1 MPARKKAPDPPD
13 LALPPGAEDKFGQ
26 SVEQH
31 PLFDEIHELLR
42 YRFSAETIVGMMRW
56 QYGQLL
62 EQTPLPSAR
71 TITRWRDRHMAPGD
85 ILPAGL
91 VERKLKDL
99 EVKVDLFRSLQQVY
113 RLAEERLARATET
126 EEGLPAPMPGVDKA
140 VETLLRVG
148 DMMWRIGQDIGV
160 NPRPGGSAQFGVFV
174 PLGTPPLG
182 EPTDDE
188 ITAVVAAV
196 FQKRTGRE
204 PPQLAPVIE
213 CEAKVLDGDEG

>member
-1 MPARKKAPDPPD
+1 
-13 LALPPGAEDKFGQ
+13 
-26 SVEQH
+26 
-31 PLFDEIHELLR
+31 
-42 YRFSAETIVGMMRW
+42 
-56 QYGQLL
+56 
-62 EQTPLPSAR
+62 
-71 TITRWRDRHMAPGD
+71 
-85 ILPAGL
+85 L

-99 EVKVDLFRSLQQVY
+99 DVKVDLFRSLQQVY

-148 DMMWRIGQDIGV
+148 DMLWRIGQDIGL
-160 NPRPGGSAQFGVFV
+160 NPRPGGSAQFGVFL

-204 PPQLAPVIE
+204 PPQLGPVFE
-213 CEAKVLDGDEG
+213 GEAKVVE

>member
-1 MPARKKAPDPPD
+1 MPAHKKVPD
-13 LALPPGAEDKFGQ
+13 ATEIGLPAGAEDRFGQ
-26 SVEQH
+26 AVEQH
-31 PLFDEIHELLR
+31 PLFDEIYELLR
-42 YRFSAETIVGMMRW
+42 HRFSPQTIVSMMRW

-62 EQTPLPSAR
+62 EKTPLPSAR
-71 TITRWRDRHMAPGD
+71 TISRWRDRHMPAAE
-85 ILPAGL
+85 ILPSGL

-113 RLAEERLARATET
+113 RLLEDRLCRSMQT
-126 EEGLPAPMPGVDKA
+126 EEGLPASMPSVDKD

-148 DMMWRIGQDIGV
+148 EMMWRIGQDIGV
-160 NPRPGGSAQFGVFV
+160 NPRSGPSAQFGVFL
-174 PLGTPPLG
+174 PMGTPPTG

-204 PPQLAPVIE
+204 PPQLGPVIE
-213 CEAKVLDGDEG
+213 GEVKVLDG

>member
-1 MPARKKAPDPPD
+1 MPARNKKVPD
-13 LALPPGAEDKFGQ
+13 AEKIGLPVGAEDRFGE

-31 PLFDEIHELLR
+31 PLFEEIHELLR
-42 YRFSAETIVGMMRW
+42 HRFSPETIVSMMRW

-71 TITRWRDRHMAPGD
+71 TISRWRDRHMPPAE
-85 ILPAGL
+85 ILPPGL

-99 EVKVDLFRSLQQVY
+99 DVKIDLFQSLQQVY

-126 EEGLPAPMPGVDKA
+126 EGGLPAPMPGVDKA

-148 DMMWRIGQDIGV
+148 EMMWRIGQDIGV
-160 NPRPGGSAQFGVFV
+160 NPRSGPSAQFGVFL
-174 PLGTPPLG
+174 PMGTPPTG

-204 PPQLAPVIE
+204 PPQLGPVIDV
-213 CEAKVLDGDEG
+213 EAKVMDG

>member
-1 MPARKKAPDPPD
+1 
-13 LALPPGAEDKFGQ
+13 
-26 SVEQH
+26 
-31 PLFDEIHELLR
+31 
-42 YRFSAETIVGMMRW
+42 
-56 QYGQLL
+56 
-62 EQTPLPSAR
+62 
-71 TITRWRDRHMAPGD
+71 
-85 ILPAGL
+85 
-91 VERKLKDL
+91 VERKLKDI

-113 RLAEERLARATET
+113 RLAEDRLSRATET
-126 EEGLPAPMPGVDKA
+126 EEGLPALMPGVDKA

-160 NPRPGGSAQFGVFV
+160 NPRSGPSPQFGVFI

-204 PPQLAPVIE
+204 PPQLGPVIE
-213 CEAKVLDGDEG
+213 GEARVLE